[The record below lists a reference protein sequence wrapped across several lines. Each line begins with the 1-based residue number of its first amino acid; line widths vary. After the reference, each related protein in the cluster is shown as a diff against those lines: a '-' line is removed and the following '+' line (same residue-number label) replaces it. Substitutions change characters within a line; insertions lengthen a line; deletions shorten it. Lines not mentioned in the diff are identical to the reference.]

1 MTTETRGPEARVDV
15 DVPDRRRRGYTSY
28 TQTHGD
34 AAAARLARAFAE
46 IAREGV
52 EAHGGDVIE
61 LRGDEALAVSTSAPA
76 ALRAAVD
83 LQLAFAD
90 EVELHPEL
98 LLRVDRQVDAGP
110 AVPVEGGT
118 GGRVEP
124 GGAPVRA
131 GPGDVFASA
140 GVLRFAG

>member
-15 DVPDRRRRGYTSY
+15 RTFLIADVRGYTSY

-61 LRGDEALAVSTSAPA
+61 LRGDEALAVFTSAPA

-98 LLRVDRQVDAGP
+98 PSGGDRRRRRPRGS
-110 AVPVEGGT
+110 G
-118 GGRVEP
+118 GGR
-124 GGAPVRA
+124 GYR
-131 GPGDVFASA
+131 GP
-140 GVLRFAG
+140 R